1 MMVDIDKVKAEGN
14 RILRCTQEGTP
25 LERQVWEAC
34 LKDCLLAIAQL
45 KRTLALRM
53 IKCDSLQHRV
63 AELESAASSL
73 LERAEKP
80 LNLDEI
86 LLQQALAPNQCTKC
100 GKQMTAE
107 KIKADGG
114 IHTCMQKG

>member
-1 MMVDIDKVKAEGN
+1 MIDIDKVVAEEKASIAGGYG
-14 RILRCTQEGTP
+14 C
-25 LERQVWEAC
+25 
-34 LKDCLLAIAQL
+34 DCKKLIDLVEQL
-45 KRTLALRM
+45 QK
-53 IKCDSLQHRV
+53 RV

>member
-1 MMVDIDKVKAEGN
+1 MMREPLNADKVLAEASCMTSYHSPLVLIKWIN
-14 RILRCTQEGTP
+14 RLITA
-25 LERQVWEAC
+25 LEQSQR
-34 LKDCLLAIAQL
+34 
-45 KRTLALRM
+45 
-53 IKCDSLQHRV
+53 RV